1 MRRAGRTDKNQAVI
15 VQALRAAGASVA
27 ITSGAGDGLPDLL
40 VGWRGETHMLELK
53 NPDVDKTHKQLTPA
67 EAYFVAHWR
76 GRPVVIV
83 ESVEDALRAIGA
95 TA

>member
-1 MRRAGRTDKNQAVI
+1 MRRAGRTDQNQAAI
-15 VQALRAAGASVA
+15 VQALRAVGASVA
-27 ITSGAGDGLPDLL
+27 ITSGAGGGLPDLL
-40 VGWRGETHMLELK
+40 VGLAGETHMLELK
-53 NPDVDKTHKQLTPA
+53 NPDVPRRDKQLTPA

-95 TA
+95 HA